1 MHEGG
6 FIYENQLRLFVRMA
20 AASLLKESFTYF
32 GMKGVNRVI
41 PNISKS
47 LDGDTLTK
55 LSNELSTDKDLEDD
69 LYRYGFR

>member
-1 MHEGG
+1 
-6 FIYENQLRLFVRMA
+6 MA